1 MFSLKKKFD
10 EKTKFNIQ
18 VLPGNFSNGFYSS
31 KQFERTGEEVV
42 VPGPCTTFFVDS
54 MQSNGQAY
62 TNISDESELH
72 DQTFFNQDELMLYH
86 MIFGDA
92 QTNEA
97 ESIGSNRQA

>member
-1 MFSLKKKFD
+1 MGFIPPNSLK
-10 EKTKFNIQ
+10 
-18 VLPGNFSNGFYSS
+18 
-31 KQFERTGEEVV
+31 ERGRKWLYQC
-42 VPGPCTTFFVDS
+42 PCTTFFVDS

>member
-1 MFSLKKKFD
+1 
-10 EKTKFNIQ
+10 
-18 VLPGNFSNGFYSS
+18 
-31 KQFERTGEEVV
+31 
-42 VPGPCTTFFVDS
+42 